1 MPPVLPALGSLLT
14 GSGWMTLGILPLLMA
29 ALTVFRYNELDPE
42 SRPTN
47 TKTLFRA
54 YDFIVIGAGS
64 AGAVVA
70 NRLSENPDWKILLI
84 EAGGDEN
91 EISDIPSL
99 AGYLQLSELDWKYKT
114 EPPMGDNAYCLAMV
128 GDRCNWPRGKVLG
141 GSSVLNAM
149 IYVRGNRHDYDQW
162 ESLGNPGWGY
172 KDVLPY
178 FKKSEDNR
186 NAYLLRTPYHSKGGY
201 LTVQESPWHSPLAAA
216 FVEAG
221 EELGYENRDTDW
233 IYDCSRYN
241 QARLTLFY
249 GQGFLTS
256 HPAAEESPHS
266 DGNASPAA
274 SIRQVRSCAACS
286 RGGNCS

>member
-1 MPPVLPALGSLLT
+1 RNQIISLPQ
-14 GSGWMTLGILPLLMA
+14 
-29 ALTVFRYNELDPE
+29 
-42 SRPTN
+42 
-47 TKTLFRA
+47 LFRA

-162 ESLGNPGWGY
+162 EKLGNP
-172 KDVLPY
+172 
-178 FKKSEDNR
+178 
-186 NAYLLRTPYHSKGGY
+186 
-201 LTVQESPWHSPLAAA
+201 
-216 FVEAG
+216 AG
-221 EELGYENRDTDW
+221 DIKTF
-233 IYDCSRYN
+233 S
-241 QARLTLFY
+241 
-249 GQGFLTS
+249 LTS
-256 HPAAEESPHS
+256 RNLKTTATPTSYEHHTTLREV
-266 DGNASPAA
+266 
-274 SIRQVRSCAACS
+274 I
-286 RGGNCS
+286 